1 MKETFRVHS
10 PGKRLHFEAE
20 LCVSSHFCA
29 VLQHF
34 IYPCLGSLCF
44 FPEKFPIHPVPSK
57 TREGQAVIGSASE
70 EISVDALEVSQEGI
84 GCCSVP

>member
-1 MKETFRVHS
+1 MKETFQAHS

-57 TREGQAVIGSASE
+57 TKEGQAGIGSASE
-70 EISVDALEVSQEGI
+70 TGADALEVSQEGI
-84 GCCSVP
+84 CCCSVP